1 MSTSTSST
9 STSASGRPKRP
20 PVLVA
25 AGFIAAFGATIATV
39 VLTGLFVRAPG
50 SADTPAAGPST
61 EAEAPRSRSVAPQ
74 DTADAEEDAERES
87 APQPD

>member
-1 MSTSTSST
+1 MS
-9 STSASGRPKRP
+9 ARANGRPKRP

-50 SADTPAAGPST
+50 SADTPAAASAPAT
-61 EAEAPRSRSVAPQ
+61 EAETPRSQSAARPDSAG
-74 DTADAEEDAERES
+74 AGEDAEDAS
-87 APQPD
+87 APAPQPD